1 MPTALACPACR
12 TGMLA
17 RRGDPLCPTCAKAA
31 REMTAR
37 PLWVFDSLLLREA
50 LAQVNLAA
58 VPAIMRAACGLSQR
72 DLAAI
77 VGWNPA
83 TLSYYERGQRDGM
96 FDIRT
101 LLQFADAV
109 GMPRGVLL
117 PLVFADVAIGQM
129 AGTEYE
135 MSLKLSRGGPGSLV
149 AAAPPPLSVPDIAR
163 GSHVRYWRACA
174 DVLYGR
180 DRAVGGTAL
189 LPSALQQWQR
199 VASVVRA
206 SGSTDEPD
214 AQLLAAA
221 GELALCTGW
230 MALDAERLA
239 LAQPLF
245 EKARELAVSAGD
257 VMLAVHALTSQSML
271 YAEMART
278 GPSREP
284 ARQALGLAYQ
294 AADEGRY
301 VPMPPLHVLIALRHA
316 SAASL
321 LGDKAAFQAAIGQAR
336 RELNRGPRDGDP
348 PQRLRFVSET
358 EITETEATG
367 YVNLGDA
374 ARSATLYRQVLA
386 SDLSHR
392 NRASNGA
399 GLADAL
405 LRHGAHQEAVTTA
418 QDVLRSLESGVTSMR
433 CLNRLRLIRR
443 AVGNIAWAHEF
454 RERFDAAEQALTA
467 TCSLSRADA
476 PSRGYESPGIGYE
489 MLTSGEPRSLSA

>member
-1 MPTALACPACR
+1 MPTALTCPACR

-31 REMTAR
+31 REMAAR

-58 VPAIMRAACGLSQR
+58 VPAIVRAACGLSQR

-77 VGWNPA
+77 AGWNPA

-101 LLQFADAV
+101 VLHFADAV
-109 GMPRGVLL
+109 GMPRRALL
-117 PLVFADVAIGQM
+117 PLVFSDIAFGQM
-129 AGTEYE
+129 ADTGYE
-135 MSLKLSRGGPGSLV
+135 ISVRLSRRGPGSLV
-149 AAAPPPLSVPDIAR
+149 AAASPPVSVPHTAS
-163 GSHVRYWRACA
+163 GSHARYWQACA
-174 DVLYGR
+174 DVLYTW
-180 DRAVGGTAL
+180 DRAIGGTVL
-189 LPSALQQWQR
+189 LPSALSQWQR
-199 VASVVRA
+199 VAPAVEGA
-206 SGSTDEPD
+206 SAGEPD

-221 GELALCTGW
+221 AELALCTGW
-230 MALDAERLA
+230 IALDAGRLT
-239 LAQPLF
+239 LAQPLY

-257 VMLAVHALTSQSML
+257 AMLAVHVLTSQSML
-271 YAEMART
+271 HAEMARA

-284 ARQALGLAYQ
+284 ARRALRLAYQ

-301 VPMPPLHVLIALRHA
+301 IPMPSLHALIALRHA

-321 LGDKAAFQAAIGQAR
+321 LGEKAAFQAAIGQAR

-348 PQRLRFVSET
+348 PQRLRFVGET

-367 YVNLGDA
+367 YLNLGDA
-374 ARSATLYRQVLA
+374 VRSAMLYRQVFTCE
-386 SDLSHR
+386 LSPR
-392 NRASNGA
+392 NRASYGA

-405 LRHGAHQEAVTTA
+405 LRQGACQEAVAIAT
-418 QDVLRSLESGVTSMR
+418 DVLPVLKSGVTSMR

-443 AVGNIAWAHEF
+443 AAENMAWAQEF
-454 RERFDAAEQALTA
+454 RERFDDAEEVIAA
-467 TCSLSRADA
+467 TCSLPREDA
-476 PSRGYESPGIGYE
+476 PLVKDESPGSEYGT
-489 MLTSGEPRSLSA
+489 LTSSGPRGLPV

>member
-1 MPTALACPACR
+1 
-12 TGMLA
+12 
-17 RRGDPLCPTCAKAA
+17 
-31 REMTAR
+31 MTAR

-163 GSHVRYWRACA
+163 GSHVRYWRACT